1 MQSPPASLLVYGGYL
16 AERLSILDNHSR
28 QQASSI
34 ADGVDPLVLV
44 DDATRI
50 EILPAARLGAQ
61 GVAYSHPLQLLR
73 AVVVGIAYLSV
84 LVYLYAVVKHRSRCY
99 KGGRAKVGGAS
110 RL

>member
-1 MQSPPASLLVYGGYL
+1 MQSPSASLLVYGGYL
-16 AERLSILDNHSR
+16 AERLPILDDHSR
-28 QQASSI
+28 QQASTIANSI
-34 ADGVDPLVLV
+34 DHLVLV

-50 EILPAARLGAQ
+50 EILPATRLGVL

-99 KGGRAKVGGAS
+99 KGGRAKVVGAS
-110 RL
+110 QQ

>member
-1 MQSPPASLLVYGGYL
+1 MYGGYL
-16 AERLSILDNHSR
+16 RERLPILDDHSR
-28 QQASSI
+28 QQAYTI
-34 ADGVDPLVLV
+34 ADGIDHLVLV

-50 EILPAARLGAQ
+50 EILPAARLGAL

-73 AVVVGIAYLSV
+73 AGVGGIAYLAV

-99 KGGRAKVGGAS
+99 KGGHAKVGGAS